1 MGQNK
6 GIPVPLPPLADADWP
21 PELAH
26 LRDGFVGRGNVYRV
40 MAHHPALLD
49 AWSGLRKHV
58 VTENALGAERIEVVI
73 LRAAHRLGAPYEWD
87 HHVVRGRK
95 AGLTDTRIRALAGPL
110 EAMDPADAT
119 LASAVDALTADARL
133 PADLQADLTALV
145 GTQGLLDLIA
155 TVGFYTTLAFIVN
168 SFDTP
173 LDTDIA
179 EALAR
184 RPFG

>member
-1 MGQNK
+1 
-6 GIPVPLPPLADADWP
+6 VPLLPLADADWP
-21 PELAH
+21 PELDH

-87 HHVVRGRK
+87 HHVVRGRA
-95 AGLTDTRIRALAGPL
+95 AGLADTRIRAMAGPVA
-110 EAMDPADAT
+110 AMDPADAT
-119 LASAVDALTADARL
+119 LARAVDALIADARL
-133 PADLQADLTALV
+133 SSKAQAEVSALV
-145 GTQGLLDLIA
+145 GTHGLLDLIA
-155 TVGFYTTLAFIVN
+155 TVGFYATLAFIVN

-173 LDTDIA
+173 LDADIA

>member
-1 MGQNK
+1 L
-6 GIPVPLPPLADADWP
+6 PLPPLADADWP

-58 VTENALGAERIEVVI
+58 VTENALGEERIEVVI
-73 LRAAHRLGAPYEWD
+73 LRVAHRLGAPYEWD

-95 AGLTDTRIRALAGPL
+95 AGLTDSRIRSMAGPV

-119 LASAVDALTADARL
+119 LARAVDALTTGALTAGARL
-133 PADLQADLTALV
+133 PVDLQAEVTALV
-145 GTQGLLDLIA
+145 GTHGLLDLIA
-155 TVGFYTTLAFIVN
+155 TVGFYATLAFIVN

-173 LDTDIA
+173 LDADIA
-179 EALAR
+179 AALAR
-184 RPFG
+184 RPLD

>member
-1 MGQNK
+1 M
-6 GIPVPLPPLADADWP
+6 PLPPLADADWP
-21 PELAH
+21 ASLAH

-58 VTENALGAERIEVVI
+58 VTESALGEERIEVVI
-73 LRAAHRLGAPYEWD
+73 LRVAHRLDAPYEWD
-87 HHVVRGRK
+87 HHVVRSRK
-95 AGLTDTRIRALAGPL
+95 AGLSDARIRAMAGPL

-119 LASAVDALTADARL
+119 LARAVDALTADARL
-133 PADLQADLTALV
+133 SADLQAELTALV

-173 LDTDIA
+173 LDADIA